1 MTETHPLYIRGEFQ
15 TGGGRE
21 TLPVLNPATGL
32 ECARL
37 TCAAP
42 ADADA
47 AAVAAKRTYPEWSG
61 LSPSNRAAILRDMA
75 EKLLEHR
82 AAIACALT
90 LEQGKPLSEAREEL
104 DGCAAAF
111 RFFADACE
119 QFPFETVVAGSADR
133 HIRETAKGA
142 VLIINTWN
150 FPVEAAVSHLAP
162 SLAAGCPSVVL
173 ANRDAPGCVATFFR
187 AMDELD
193 LPNGLI
199 NLLMGPSSKLSN
211 RLVAHPA
218 ITHVS
223 YTGSVSVGKDLAA
236 RAGAGLKRT
245 TLELGGLAP
254 AIVLPGSDAQ
264 AAARACAGK
273 RFWNAGQV
281 CTSPNR
287 IYVNRAQ
294 HDEFV
299 AEAKDYAEGLT
310 VGDGMA
316 EGTDVGPMANERRAE
331 WMQQVVADALER
343 GAKFVTGQ
351 KAAQPGGFFW
361 KPTVLSDVPEDAL
374 GFREE
379 VFGPVALIRAYD
391 DLEQVIAAV
400 NDCDIGLSG
409 YVLGPDDSEAMAV
422 ARRIEVGS
430 VGANQMATAFI
441 DTPFG
446 GIKQS
451 GLGTVGGMSAMREYL
466 FPRSVATPPNIMEHA

>member
-1 MTETHPLYIRGEFQ
+1 MTGAHPLYVRSEFRAGGDRG
-15 TGGGRE
+15 
-21 TLPVLNPATGL
+21 TLPVLNPATGS

-37 TCAAP
+37 TCATP

-47 AAVAAKRTYPEWSG
+47 AAEAARQACPAWSA
-61 LSPSNRAAILRDMA
+61 LSPSERAAVLREMA
-75 EKLLEHR
+75 DKLFER
-82 AAIACALT
+82 RETIARTLT
-90 LEQGKPLSEAREEL
+90 LEQGKPLPEAREEL

-119 QFPFETVVAGSADR
+119 QFQFETVVSGSADR

-142 VLIINTWN
+142 ALIINTWN
-150 FPVEAAVSHLAP
+150 FPVEAVVSHMAP

-173 ANRDAPGCVATFFR
+173 ANRDAPGCVAQFFR

-193 LPNGLI
+193 LPQGLI
-199 NLLMGPSSKLSN
+199 NLLMGRSSELSN

-254 AIVLPGSDAQ
+254 AIVLPGSDVP
-264 AAARACAGK
+264 AAARAYAGK

-287 IYVNRAQ
+287 IYVNRVQ
-294 HDEFV
+294 HDDFV
-299 AEAKDYAEGLT
+299 AAAREYAESLT
-310 VGDGMA
+310 VGDGLS

-331 WMQQVVADALER
+331 WMQKIVADALER
-343 GAKFVTGQ
+343 GAQFVTGQ
-351 KAAQPGGFFW
+351 KEAQPGGFYW
-361 KPTVLSDVPEDAL
+361 RPTVLSEVPEDAL

-409 YVLGPDDSEAMAV
+409 YVFGPDDSEAMAV

-430 VGANQMATAFI
+430 VGANQMVTAFI

-451 GLGTVGGMSAMREYL
+451 GLGTIGGASAMREYL
-466 FPRSVATPPNIMEHA
+466 FPRSVAVPPTMAERA

>member
-1 MTETHPLYIRGEFQ
+1 MKGAHPLYISGEFRSD
-15 TGGGRE
+15 GDRG

-32 ECARL
+32 ECGRL
-37 TCAAP
+37 TCAEP

-47 AAVAAKRTYPEWSG
+47 AAEAAKRAYPAWCA
-61 LSPSNRAAILRDMA
+61 LSVSNRAGILRRMA
-75 EKLLEHR
+75 DKLIER
-82 AAIACALT
+82 RETIARALT
-90 LEQGKPLSEAREEL
+90 LEQGKPLPEAREEL
-104 DGCAAAF
+104 DGCAEVF
-111 RFFADACE
+111 RFFADASE
-119 QFPFETVVAGSADR
+119 RFPFETVVSGSADR

-142 VLIINTWN
+142 ALIINTWN
-150 FPVEAAVSHLAP
+150 FPVEAVVSHLAP

-173 ANRDAPGCVATFFR
+173 ANRDAPGCVAHFFR

-193 LPNGLI
+193 LPVGLI
-199 NLLMGPSSKLSN
+199 NLLMGRSSKLSN

-218 ITHVS
+218 IAHVS

-236 RAGAGLKRT
+236 RAGGGLKRT

-254 AIVLPGSDAQ
+254 AIVLPGSDIGAT
-264 AAARACAGK
+264 ARAYAGK

-294 HDEFV
+294 YDDFV
-299 AEAKDYAEGLT
+299 AAVKDYAESLT

-331 WMQQVVADALER
+331 RMQRIVADAIER
-343 GAKFVTGQ
+343 GAQFVTGQ
-351 KAAQPGGFFW
+351 KEAQPGGFYW

-379 VFGPVALIRAYD
+379 VFGPVALIRPYD

-409 YVLGPDDSEAMAV
+409 YVFGPDDSEALDV

-430 VGANQMATAFI
+430 VGANQMTTAFI

-451 GLGTVGGMSAMREYL
+451 GLGTVGGASAMREYL
-466 FPRSVATPPNIMEHA
+466 FPRSVAVPPNMRKCA